1 MLTKWTSGKE
11 GERMPDEGIPRIEPL
26 PEDEWDAELRTL
38 IDQSWSGP
46 PPGNRNNLYRTL
58 ARHRLLFRTWSEL
71 GRVLLN
77 SRLPAR
83 DRELLILRT
92 AWLTRCRFEWAYHEP
107 LALRVGISQ
116 AEIRRVLSGPDAPGW
131 DERDATLVGAV
142 DELVSGA
149 TLADATWDRLLAWYD
164 EQQLIEIPA
173 IVGQYQLVAYL
184 TNAIRIQP
192 HGHLPVL
199 PES

>member
-1 MLTKWTSGKE
+1 LPYEET
-11 GERMPDEGIPRIEPL
+11 PRIEPL
-26 PEDEWDAELRTL
+26 PEDQWDDEIRAL
-38 IDQSWSGP
+38 IGQSWSGP

-58 ARHRLLFRTWSEL
+58 ARHRALFRTWSEL
-71 GRVLLN
+71 GRTLLN

-107 LALRVGISQ
+107 LALRVGITA
-116 AEIRRVLSGPDAPGW
+116 AEIRRVADGPDAPGW

-142 DELVSGA
+142 DELVSA
-149 TLADATWDRLLAWYD
+149 SRLADPTWDLLRARYD
-164 EQQLIEIPA
+164 DQQLIEIPA

-184 TNAIRIQP
+184 TNTIRIQP
-192 HGHLPVL
+192 HGHLPT
-199 PES
+199 PPTP

>member
-1 MLTKWTSGKE
+1 
-11 GERMPDEGIPRIEPL
+11 MPHEGIPRIEPL
-26 PEDEWDAELRTL
+26 PENEWDDELRAL
-38 IDQSWSGP
+38 IGQSWSGP

-58 ARHRLLFRTWSEL
+58 ARHRPLFRAWSDL

-116 AEIRRVLSGPDAPGW
+116 AEIRRVLAGPDAPGW
-131 DERDATLVGAV
+131 DKHDATLVGAV
-142 DELVSGA
+142 DELVSA
-149 TLADATWDRLLAWYD
+149 ARLTDATWDALLPEYD
-164 EQQLIEIPA
+164 DQQLIEIPA

-184 TNAIRIQP
+184 TNTIRIQP
-192 HGHLPVL
+192 HGHLPAL

>member
-1 MLTKWTSGKE
+1 MSYEET
-11 GERMPDEGIPRIEPL
+11 PRIEPL
-26 PEDEWDAELRTL
+26 PEDRWDDEIRAL

-58 ARHRLLFRTWSEL
+58 ARHRVLFRTWSEL
-71 GRVLLN
+71 GRTLLN

-107 LALRVGISQ
+107 LALRTGITA
-116 AEIRRVLSGPDAPGW
+116 AEIRRVLDGPDAPGW
-131 DERDATLVGAV
+131 SKRDVTLVGAV
-142 DELVSGA
+142 DELVTTSR
-149 TLADATWDRLLAWYD
+149 LADGTWDLLLTWYD
-164 EQQLIEIPA
+164 DQQLLEIPA

-184 TNAIRIQP
+184 TNTIRIQP
-192 HGHLPVL
+192 QDGLPGL
-199 PES
+199 PTS

>member
-1 MLTKWTSGKE
+1 MPAE
-11 GERMPDEGIPRIEPL
+11 GVPRIEPL
-26 PEDEWDAELRTL
+26 PEDEWDDEIRTL

-58 ARHRLLFRTWSEL
+58 ARHRPLLRTWSEL

-77 SRLPAR
+77 CQLPAR

-107 LALRVGISQ
+107 LALRVGITQ
-116 AEIRRVLSGPDAPGW
+116 AELRRVRGGPEAPGW
-131 DERDATLVGAV
+131 DKREATLLGVT
-142 DELVSGA
+142 DELVTTSRL
-149 TLADATWDRLLAWYD
+149 TDATWDALAAWYD

-173 IVGQYQLVAYL
+173 LVGQYQLVAYL

-192 HGHLPVL
+192 HDHLPVL
-199 PES
+199 PQA

>member
-1 MLTKWTSGKE
+1 MSH
-11 GERMPDEGIPRIEPL
+11 EGIPRIEPL
-26 PEDEWDAELRTL
+26 PEDEWDDELRTL

-58 ARHRLLFRTWSEL
+58 ARHRPLFRAWSDL

-92 AWLTRCRFEWAYHEP
+92 AGLTRCRFEWAYHEP
-107 LALRVGISQ
+107 LALRVGISHD
-116 AEIRRVLSGPDAPGW
+116 EILRVLAGPDAPGW
-131 DERDATLVGAV
+131 DKRDATLVGAV
-142 DELVSGA
+142 DQLVSDA
-149 TLADATWDRLLAWYD
+149 RLADATWDLLLTWYD

-192 HGHLPVL
+192 DGRLPVL
-199 PES
+199 PEP

>member
-1 MLTKWTSGKE
+1 MPH
-11 GERMPDEGIPRIEPL
+11 ERTPRIEPL
-26 PEDEWDAELRTL
+26 PEDEWDDELRTL
-38 IDQSWSGP
+38 IDQSWSGS

-58 ARHRLLFRTWSEL
+58 ARHRPLFRTWSEL

-77 SRLPAR
+77 SRLPTR

-116 AEIRRVLSGPDAPGW
+116 ADIRRVLAGPDAPGW
-131 DERDATLVGAV
+131 DERGATLVGAV
-142 DELVSGA
+142 DELVSA
-149 TLADATWDRLLAWYD
+149 ASLADATWERLLAWYD

-184 TNAIRIQP
+184 ANTIRIQP
-192 HGHLPVL
+192 HGHLPAL

>member
-1 MLTKWTSGKE
+1 
-11 GERMPDEGIPRIEPL
+11 MPQEKTPRIEPL
-26 PEDEWDAELRTL
+26 PEDEWDDEIRTL

-58 ARHRLLFRTWSEL
+58 ARHRPLFRTWSEL

-77 SRLPAR
+77 GVLPAR

-92 AWLTRCRFEWAYHEP
+92 AWLTRARFEWAYHEP
-107 LALRVGISQ
+107 LALRVGITQ
-116 AEIRRVLSGPDAPGW
+116 GEIQRVLGGPEAAGW
-131 DERDATLVGAV
+131 DKREATLLTAV
-142 DELVSGA
+142 DELVTTA
-149 TLADATWDRLLAWYD
+149 RLTDETWDALVAWYD
-164 EQQLIEIPA
+164 DQQLIEIPA

-192 HGHLPVL
+192 HDHLPVL
-199 PES
+199 PEA